1 MQAMDRLVTCWLLLA
16 SIGGIVAPQPSE
28 ADDRPIMNQAEAKPA
43 EPAAPPK
50 PPVAQA
56 ADLRIPVPLADARR
70 TSTARVKEIYADDYA
85 AAGPPAK
92 KAEFAKRLVEQAAAT
107 ADHADRWALLTEAL
121 RLATDAGDTTTALPL
136 IDRIPTE
143 FAVERNGSRLEALTR
158 LATKAAGPTVEEV
171 ASAVLE
177 VARDADKAGDEDVAA
192 KAITLASGIARKTK
206 NAGLLADAT
215 RLQQKTKERQRVAK
229 ELEPLLEKVQASPAD
244 PDVNLEAGR
253 ALCLKADRWTEGVP
267 LLAKGSD
274 AGLARVATLE
284 AADPKT
290 PADLIRLADGWW
302 DWADGQKLPWKIPAQ
317 THAAVLYGR
326 VVNELQGLD
335 KARVE
340 KRLAAVAE
348 LGGTG
353 QQVFV
358 ADLPAVKV
366 SEVLADYLFTTNG
379 KIMGKP
385 FLVAGKECPK
395 AVFAMPKEKSTSVIE
410 YRLPPGATMLRGKV
424 AICTPDVKD
433 LNHPSSPVTFQIA
446 VDGKALWTS
455 PRLTKLEDAT
465 AFTVDVRKA
474 SRLELRTSSEA
485 SNGNCWSVWVD
496 PVILR

>member
-1 MQAMDRLVTCWLLLA
+1 MDRLVTCWLLLA
-16 SIGGIVAPQPSE
+16 SIGGIVAPRQSE
-28 ADDRPIMNQAEAKPA
+28 ADDRPVMNQAEAKPA
-43 EPAAPPK
+43 EPAAPPN

-56 ADLRIPVPLADARR
+56 ADPRIPVPSAEARR
-70 TSTARVKEIYADDYA
+70 TSTARVKEIYAEDYA

-143 FAVERNGSRLEALTR
+143 FAIERNGSRLEALTR
-158 LATKAAGPTVEEV
+158 LATKAAGPAVEEV
-171 ASAVLE
+171 ASASLD

-192 KAITLASGIARKTK
+192 KAVTLASGIARKTK

-253 ALCLKADRWTEGVP
+253 ALCLKADRWTEGLP

-302 DWADGQKLPWKIPAQ
+302 DWGDGQKPPWKLPAQ

-340 KRLAAVAE
+340 KRIASVAAAG
-348 LGGTG
+348 GGTG
-353 QQVFV
+353 QMMFL
-358 ADLPAVKV
+358 ADLQET
-366 SEVLADYLFTTNG
+366 EVRDVLDEHAFARDG
-379 KIMGKP
+379 KLYGKP
-385 FLVAGKECPK
+385 FAVKGKQYAKAIMSLPRANSTAVVVYKLPAG
-395 AVFAMPKEKSTSVIE
+395 AV
-410 YRLPPGATMLRGKV
+410 RLRGHVGIFTPVYAKRDDQPASPLTFEIV
-424 AICTPDVKD
+424 A
-433 LNHPSSPVTFQIA
+433 
-446 VDGKALWTS
+446 DGKVVWTS
-455 PRLTKLEDAT
+455 PGLKKRDDT
-465 AFTVDVRKA
+465 ALFDVAIRNA
-474 SRLELRTSSEA
+474 SKLELRTA
-485 SNGNCWSVWVD
+485 AAGHNTNAWAAWLD
-496 PVILR
+496 PLIVK